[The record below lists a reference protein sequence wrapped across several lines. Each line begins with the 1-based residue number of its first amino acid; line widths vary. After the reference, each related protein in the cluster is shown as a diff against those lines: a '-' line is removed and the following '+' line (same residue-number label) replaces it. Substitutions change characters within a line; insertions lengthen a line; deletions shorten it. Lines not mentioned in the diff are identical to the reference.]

1 MTLDKF
7 RDSRG
12 FLDKAEEVAERLRRL
27 IEEDRSFLV
36 ICHNDADGLASGA
49 IASVMLLR
57 ENARFLTRSAKAID
71 DALAFLKD
79 LPEDCIPILTDMGS
93 GYLSELSEVVKDRPL
108 VILDHHEP
116 MGSAAENVIQ
126 LNPHDYGINGADE
139 VSGAGV
145 VYFVA
150 KALNEENVKM
160 APIAVVGAL
169 GDLQDRSDGR
179 SLHGLNDLI
188 VRDAVENGLLK
199 VEEDL
204 LFYGRSYK
212 PLHVALASTTN
223 PFIVGI
229 SGNEAH
235 AYSLLT
241 SIGIKVKEDD
251 RWRVLSELSEEE
263 KKALYNG
270 IMKHLASLGLPPSLA
285 KELIGKVYELTKEE
299 PWTHLRDA
307 REFAS
312 LLNACGKTG
321 NEWLG
326 IAIAMGCRGGML
338 EEAQKILEEYR
349 RKMAEA
355 MEYAMKEES
364 RQELKHVLVID
375 GGNIIDDRLVSSVA
389 SMLASTGIQGED
401 KILLA
406 LAQSEDAIK
415 ISARASKNLINKGLN
430 LGKVLAK
437 AAQLV
442 GGRGGG
448 HDVAAGANIPKT
460 KKALFLLEIDRI
472 LEEELQAIMKA

>member
-1 MTLDKF
+1 MERF
-7 RDSRG
+7 RDVDG
-12 FLDKAEEVAERLRRL
+12 FLEKAGEVSERLRKL
-27 IEEDRSFLV
+27 IDEDKPFL
-36 ICHNDADGLASGA
+36 ILCHNDADGLSSGA

-57 ENARFLTRSAKAID
+57 ENARFVTRSVKSIEGV
-71 DALAFLKD
+71 LESLKE
-79 LPEDCIPILTDMGS
+79 LPEEYAVILTDIGS
-93 GYLSELSEVVKDRPL
+93 GYLDELSSLGRKEPII
-108 VILDHHEP
+108 ILDHHEP
-116 MGSAAENVIQ
+116 LGSASENVIQ

-139 VSGAGV
+139 ISGAGV
-145 VYFVA
+145 TYLAA
-150 KALNEENVKM
+150 KALNEENVRLS
-160 APIAVVGAL
+160 PVAVIGAL
-169 GDLQDRSDGR
+169 GDLQDRADGR
-179 SLHGLNDLI
+179 SLHGLNELI
-188 VRDAVENGLLK
+188 VRDAVENGLMK

-251 RWRVLSELSEEE
+251 RWRVLSELSEDE

-270 IMKHLASLGLPPSLA
+270 IMKYLASLGLPPSIA
-285 KELIGKVYELTKEE
+285 KELIGKVYELVREE
-299 PWTHLRDA
+299 PWTYLRDA

-326 IAIAMGCRGGML
+326 IAIAMGSRGGL
-338 EEAQKILEEYR
+338 LDEAQRVLEEYR

-364 RQELKHVLVID
+364 RQELNSVLVID
-375 GGNIIDDRLVSSVA
+375 GGNIIDDRLISSVA
-389 SMLASTGIQGED
+389 SMLASTGVQGED
-401 KILLA
+401 KVLVA
-406 LAQSEDAIK
+406 LTQSEDSIK
-415 ISARASKNLINKGLN
+415 VSARAPKKLVDAGLN
-430 LGKVLAK
+430 LGKVLSK

-472 LEEELQAIMKA
+472 ISEEVQGLEKR